1 MPKPVNTELPD
12 SQVAPDPTLE
22 KRSRRIFSAE
32 YKIRIVA
39 EADACQH
46 GELTQLLRR
55 EKLYSNQVIQ
65 WRKELESGSAERLA
79 KSAPGPKPRLSPEQ
93 KEIAR
98 LQKRVK
104 GLERELDIS
113 NSCIEL
119 QKKAFR
125 ILDLQNNENEQ

>member
-1 MPKPVNTELPD
+1 MPKPVKTELPD
-12 SQVAPDPTLE
+12 SQVTPDPALE
-22 KRSRRIFSAE
+22 KRGRREFAPE

-39 EADACQH
+39 EADACKH

-65 WRKELESGSAERLA
+65 WRKELESGDARKLA
-79 KSAPGPKPRLSPEQ
+79 KSAPGPKAKLSPEQ
-93 KEIAR
+93 KEITR
-98 LQKRVK
+98 LEKRVK
-104 GLERELDIS
+104 RLERELDIS

-125 ILDLQNNENEQ
+125 ILDLQSSENEQ